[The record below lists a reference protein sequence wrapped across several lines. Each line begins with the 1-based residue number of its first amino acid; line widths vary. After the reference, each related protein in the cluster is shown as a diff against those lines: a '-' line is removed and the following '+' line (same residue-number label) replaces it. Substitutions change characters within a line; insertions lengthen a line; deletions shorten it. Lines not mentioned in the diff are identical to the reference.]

1 VVPDVNQ
8 IQVSPYTIREVTRAY
23 DADHS
28 IVTQS
33 WSPIG
38 LGGALLS
45 EPAIVAIAA
54 RHGKS
59 AAQVVLRWHVELGLG
74 AVPKSVNPER
84 MAANID
90 IFDFALSDDEIA
102 AISAL
107 DRGEAHAEDS
117 DETGN

>member
-1 VVPDVNQ
+1 
-8 IQVSPYTIREVTRAY
+8 
-23 DADHS
+23 
-28 IVTQS
+28 
-33 WSPIG
+33 
-38 LGGALLS
+38 
-45 EPAIVAIAA
+45 
-54 RHGKS
+54 
-59 AAQVVLRWHVELGLG
+59 
-74 AVPKSVNPER
+74 